1 MNLHRAVELS
11 DVKEEQ
17 ELGCMDT
24 KTVKA
29 HLGRAREATVKA
41 SAGLGAMKVYRVMEE
56 RDKRH
61 SCFREVEG
69 LFQVSVTFIA
79 FGAILSEPGCT
90 PDAVFLGPD
99 IKSFFPVL
107 VILRRN
113 CN

>member
-1 MNLHRAVELS
+1 MNLHQAAELS

-29 HLGRAREATVKA
+29 HLGRVREAIVKA

-69 LFQVSVTFIA
+69 FWDVPELSTESAHIPRI
-79 FGAILSEPGCT
+79 IL
-90 PDAVFLGPD
+90 
-99 IKSFFPVL
+99 
-107 VILRRN
+107 
-113 CN
+113 